1 MSIFTSGRGFG
12 FTKINSIIKLKKNTK
27 EEDDCDEKLE

>member
-12 FTKINSIIKLKKNTK
+12 FIKKKIKLVPISNKRAQGKKW
-27 EEDDCDEKLE
+27 L